1 MSHVLFL
8 LAGLCVG
15 ATSLIASEALAT
27 VLILEGADPSAAT
40 SAEPAMPEKTPPF
53 DQPPEAAQS
62 PDTPVAPA
70 KENSTPRTSGTAPAM
85 PTPISGASLPASS
98 LDMANSQPANSAQ
111 LSVDMLPGPTVSVGT
126 AVSFKVTSKKAGY
139 LVLVDVDAAG
149 QLTQIYPNA
158 ASLTRTNGANG
169 NYIKAGGTLTI
180 PLATDPYAGVRY
192 VIAAPNGQAMLVG
205 ILSPLPV
212 QILDLPDIPTDI
224 RNDPSLV
231 LNYLA
236 KQTSE
241 LRIPDDG
248 NRLREANWSFNAKL
262 YTIQ

>member
-15 ATSLIASEALAT
+15 AASLIASEALAT
-27 VLILEGADPSAAT
+27 VLILEGADPSPAT
-40 SAEPAMPEKTPPF
+40 SAQPAMPEKTPPV
-53 DQPPEAAQS
+53 DQPTDSAQS

-70 KENSTPRTSGTAPAM
+70 KENSAPQTSAAAPTM
-85 PTPISGASLPASS
+85 PTPISGASL
-98 LDMANSQPANSAQ
+98 DMANSRPANSAQ
-111 LSVDMLPGPTVSVGT
+111 LSVDMLPGPIVSVGT
-126 AVSFKVTSKKAGY
+126 VVSFKVTSKKAGY
-139 LVLVDVDAAG
+139 LVLLDVDASG
-149 QLTQIYPNA
+149 QLTQIYPNTA
-158 ASLTRTNGANG
+158 ELTRANRADG

-180 PLATDPYAGVRY
+180 PLATDPYAGLRY
-192 VIAAPNGQAMLVG
+192 VISAPNGQAMLVG

-212 QILDLPDIPTDI
+212 QILDLPEIPTDI
-224 RNDPSLV
+224 RKNPSLV

-248 NRLREANWSFNAKL
+248 NRLRETNWSFNAKL